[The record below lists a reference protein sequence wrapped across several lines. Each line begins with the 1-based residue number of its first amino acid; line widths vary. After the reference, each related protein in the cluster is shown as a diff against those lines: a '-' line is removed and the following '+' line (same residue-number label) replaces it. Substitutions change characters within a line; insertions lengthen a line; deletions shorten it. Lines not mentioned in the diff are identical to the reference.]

1 MQRCYMTDNLKHVIQ
16 PAAVSRSV
24 AWLRVILMAIAAFI
38 FNTTEFVPV
47 GLLTDIGASFSM
59 DSEQVGI
66 MLTIYAWCV
75 ALLSLPL
82 MLLTRNIERRILLTL
97 LLVIFTASHL
107 LSAVAWSFNSL
118 LWSRFGI
125 AITHAV
131 FWSINASLAIRIAPP
146 GKKTQA
152 LSMIATGTAL
162 AMVLGVP
169 LGRMI
174 GQLLGWRATF
184 GVIGISSFVLMLAL
198 FYTLPKLYSEHS
210 GSLKSVPMLF
220 RRPALVSMYLLV
232 VIVVT
237 AHYTTYSYIEPFIK
251 QIALQDGSFTTLLL
265 LLFGLAGLI
274 GSTLFSWLGSRFP
287 SSLLLTAI
295 LLITLCMALLYAV
308 AAHRLEVSILCII
321 WGMGIMMIN
330 LSMQVRVLSLAP
342 DATDVSMSLMSG
354 IYNIGIG
361 AGALA
366 GAQISGLAGLSVLGY
381 AGALI
386 GFVSLLWCSYS
397 FYKYPTLRSN
407 L

>member
-1 MQRCYMTDNLKHVIQ
+1 MTDNLNNQVQ
-16 PAAVSRSV
+16 PEPVSRRV

-47 GLLTDIGASFSM
+47 GLLTDIGSSFNM

-82 MLLTRNIERRILLTL
+82 MLLTRNIERRLLLTL
-97 LLVIFTASHL
+97 LLVIFTASHI
-107 LSAVAWSFNSL
+107 LSAVAWSFDAL

-184 GVIGISSFVLMLAL
+184 GVIGLSSLALMLAL
-198 FYTLPKLYSEHS
+198 FYSLPKLYSEHT

-237 AHYTTYSYIEPFIK
+237 GHYTAYSYIEPFIK

-265 LLFGLAGLI
+265 LVFGLAGLI
-274 GSTLFSWLGSRFP
+274 GSTLFSWLGHRFP
-287 SSLLLTAI
+287 SSLLLIAI
-295 LLITLCMALLYAV
+295 FLISLCMALLSVCAP
-308 AAHRLEVSILCII
+308 HQLEVSLLCIV
-321 WGMGIMMIN
+321 WGMGIMIIN

-366 GAQISGLAGLSVLGY
+366 GGQISHFAGLSVVGY
-381 AGALI
+381 AGAAIALI
-386 GFVSLLWCSYS
+386 SLFWCAYS
-397 FYKYPTLRSN
+397 FYKYPALRSN
-407 L
+407 M